1 MIYNLEN
8 SKALFKKGSQHLV
21 GSVNSPVRAFKSV
34 GGTPVFIN
42 KGKADRVYDIDNNEY
57 IDLVGSYGPM
67 ILGHAHEE
75 VLNSVKSA
83 AEKSFSFGASSEKEV
98 ELAETIKSSFD
109 SIDNIRF
116 VNSGTEAVFSAI
128 RLARAY
134 TNKNKI
140 IKFSGCY
147 HGHTDALLVAA
158 GSGVVTLG
166 LPGSKGVP
174 EKAVSDTLVAIYN
187 DIDSV
192 EMLFNKFNNE
202 IAAVIIEPVAGNM
215 GVVLPQNNFLL
226 KLNKLTKQHNAL
238 FIADEVM
245 TGYRAHFG
253 GAQTLYDIQPDLTCL
268 GKVIGGGFPVGA
280 FGGKLDIMQMLAP
293 NGPVY
298 QAGTLSGNPIAMAA
312 GISTLNVLKKANPY
326 ERFSKQAQHLKNH
339 YLDVANKKG
348 LPISVN
354 TYGSMISAF
363 FNNKEIKNFKEAQT
377 SDTKIFSK
385 YFWNMM
391 SNGVFLPPSQFEAC
405 FLSTPMNDLSIEM
418 LCNAITK
425 SFNEL

>member
-1 MIYNLEN
+1 MPYTLEK
-8 SKALFKKGSQHLV
+8 SKALYEKGSHHLV

-34 GGTPVFIN
+34 GGTPVFIA
-42 KGKADRVYDIDNNEY
+42 KGKGDKVYDIDNNEY

-67 ILGHAHEE
+67 ILGHANEE
-75 VLNSVKSA
+75 VLASVKSA
-83 AEKSFSFGASSEKEV
+83 VEKGFTFGASTEKEI
-98 ELAETIKSSFD
+98 ELAQTIKASFE

-116 VNSGTEAVFSAI
+116 VNSGTEAVFSAL

-187 DIDSV
+187 DIESV
-192 EMLFNKFNNE
+192 EMLFNKFENE

-215 GVVLPQNNFLL
+215 GVVLPQTGFLRKL
-226 KLNKLTKQHNAL
+226 KRLTKNHNAL
-238 FIADEVM
+238 LIADEVM

-298 QAGTLSGNPIAMAA
+298 QAGTLSGNPIAMEA
-312 GISTLNVLKKANPY
+312 GISTLNVLKKTNPY
-326 ERFSKQAQHLKNH
+326 ERFNKQAEVLKKH
-339 YLDVANKKG
+339 FLDTANNKG
-348 LPISVN
+348 IPISVN
-354 TYGSMISAF
+354 IYGSMICTF
-363 FNNKEIKNFKEAQT
+363 FNNNEVKNFEDAQT
-377 SDTKIFSK
+377 SDTEMFSK

-405 FLSTPMNDLSIEM
+405 FLSAPMNDLSIEK
-418 LCNAITK
+418 LCDSITK
-425 SFNEL
+425 SFNNL